1 MYEARQNKEKVSR
14 VIKQL
19 KKSNKREI
27 EKKDTPKTINHQS
40 WLLNNITFTNGR
52 NRILLQKKV
61 DTVGGTFDTEKY
73 QPINDIVNEDFR
85 KAGADISIS
94 FMPNET
100 YNMDDIG
107 LVQTTKLYRS
117 HMKNVEQYEEEPT
130 KLKRMTPNGTMID
143 QTTFV
148 NSKLGIITE
157 KEADPKLSIPQTN
170 PIYHSLNPRR
180 TSIAKSLFENI
191 EQNDYG
197 SIHKGGSNDKA
208 NLRDYPYRIVEKD
221 ENIVHQFEVCALDLN
236 KNTYIGSVT
245 WGYEGYPI
253 PDNDYH
259 VALLDFEGTIDA
271 KPSDEF
277 VKAAKLWNN
286 TQISIDNLETK
297 TVKLPVPADL
307 QSDGNEH
314 QDLQSETIKE

>member
-1 MYEARQNKEKVSR
+1 MYEARQNKEEVSR
-14 VIKQL
+14 VIKQQ
-19 KKSNKREI
+19 KKNNKRKI
-27 EKKDTPKTINHQS
+27 EKKDIPKTINHQS
-40 WLLNNITFTNGR
+40 WLLNNTTFTNGR

-61 DTVGGTFDTEKY
+61 DTGGGTFDTEKY
-73 QPINDIVNEDFR
+73 QPINAVCNKDFR
-85 KAGADISIS
+85 KVGTDISIS

-117 HMKNVEQYEEEPT
+117 KMENVKQYKDEPT
-130 KLKRMTPNGTMID
+130 KLKRMTSNGTMID

-148 NSKLGIITE
+148 NSKLDIITE
-157 KEADPKLSIPQTN
+157 KQADPTLSIPQTN
-170 PIYHSLNPRR
+170 PIYHSLNPGK
-180 TSIAKSLFENI
+180 TSIAKSLFENV
-191 EQNDYG
+191 EQNNYG

-208 NLRDYPYRIVEKD
+208 NLHDYPYRIVEKD

-236 KNTYIGSVT
+236 KNMYIGSVT

-253 PDNDYH
+253 AGEDYC
-259 VALLDFEGTIDA
+259 VKLLDFAGTIDD

-277 VKAAKLWNN
+277 VNAAKLWNK
-286 TQISIDNLETK
+286 TKISIGNLKTE

-307 QSDGNEH
+307 QSD
-314 QDLQSETIKE
+314 